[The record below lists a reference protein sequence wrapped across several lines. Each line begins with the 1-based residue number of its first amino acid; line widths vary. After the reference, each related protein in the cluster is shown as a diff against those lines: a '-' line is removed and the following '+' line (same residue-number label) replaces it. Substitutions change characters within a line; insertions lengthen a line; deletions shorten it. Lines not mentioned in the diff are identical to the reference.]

1 MKTRSKLFTVTI
13 ILIFLTTLLWA
24 EKDDSAITLGETAT
38 INSEILDQDRE
49 LLIYLPDGYEKSTT
63 NYPVLYLID
72 GGFHFLHVSSVVQYL
87 SSRGMMQ
94 QTIVVAIKN
103 IDRNK
108 DFLPTNVERVPTS
121 GGAENFLNF
130 ISNELFTYIES
141 NYRTTPY
148 KTLVGHSYGGTFT
161 TYTFLQKPNTFDSYI
176 AISPYLHW
184 DEQLLVTQ
192 AKTILPEGYDKNK
205 FFYMTLGDEPPYI
218 PAIDKFVSL
227 INDKSPTN
235 LDFTYTQMISETH
248 NSIPHLTVY
257 YGLEKLYSD
266 WNLPQAKYEEGLSAI
281 DEHYNMISNK
291 FNYNVETPEFVINML
306 GYNYL
311 LKEEFEKAI
320 EVFQENVNRFPTSA
334 NVYDSLAESYEN
346 NKQLKLAELNY
357 TKACELA
364 KKDDPT
370 LITFKSNLERVQKK
384 LAE

>member
-257 YGLEKLYSD
+257 YGLEKLYSG
-266 WNLPQAKYEEGLSAI
+266 WNLPQTKYEEGLSAI